1 VERKC
6 LDCDAILRGRTDKKF
21 CSDQCRNNYNN
32 RLKRASNNFV
42 RNIHGMLRKNRRILS
57 DLYTEGKIKIHRD
70 ALMAMG
76 YNFNFFTHVM
86 ESSGGVKYHY
96 CFEFGYC
103 ERGDDFLELKINSQ
117 YIESPER

>member
-1 VERKC
+1 
-6 LDCDAILRGRTDKKF
+6 
-21 CSDQCRNNYNN
+21 
-32 RLKRASNNFV
+32 
-42 RNIHGMLRKNRRILS
+42 MLRKNRRILS

-70 ALMAMG
+70 ALMVMG